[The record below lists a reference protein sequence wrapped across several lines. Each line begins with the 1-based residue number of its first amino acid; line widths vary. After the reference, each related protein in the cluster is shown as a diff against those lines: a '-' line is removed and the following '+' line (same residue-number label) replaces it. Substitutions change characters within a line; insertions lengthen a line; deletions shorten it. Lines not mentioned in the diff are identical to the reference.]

1 MGDEGFGIMD
11 LLQKLFKERQQ
22 NTTGGVE
29 VGKGA
34 VSDTEYK
41 TLMQGGSEIPDSLK
55 GLNKTAN
62 SNFLS
67 ASGMSDKEFEML
79 SNPYGG
85 AMNRTNQLNAIT
97 GGATHTMPDGTVMQG
112 ATHGDYGQS
121 YNTGGA
127 LGAISDQEFQM
138 LREKSLATGRPEG
151 KPSDYMNR
159 NLGAVSDREA
169 EVLNRSQLATMG
181 VAPVSDVDT
190 MFAQALQG
198 MSPDQA
204 NEVIMT
210 IQNYTPD
217 QQQTFKAQFLQG
229 NVPQYELEAQSN
241 LGF

>member
-22 NTTGGVE
+22 NTTGGV
-29 VGKGA
+29 GKGA
-34 VSDTEYK
+34 VSDKEYK

-151 KPSDYMNR
+151 KPSDYINR
-159 NLGAVSDREA
+159 NIGAVSDREA
-169 EVLNRSQLATMG
+169 EALNRSQLATMG
-181 VAPVSDVDT
+181 VDGASSDVDT
-190 MFAQALQG
+190 MFAQALNS
-198 MSPDQA
+198 MSPREA

-210 IQNYTPD
+210 IQNYTPE
-217 QQQTFKAQFLQG
+217 QQQTFKAQYLQG